1 MKIEM
6 PGAGYEPATSRFH
19 STNPFSEFSYEP
31 SAMTRLS
38 HPGVILHDSRLIYAH
53 LNRAREKKFK
63 KLWIIPFLIIIL
75 P

>member
-1 MKIEM
+1 
-6 PGAGYEPATSRFH
+6 
-19 STNPFSEFSYEP
+19 
-31 SAMTRLS
+31 MTRLS
-38 HPGVILHDSRLIYAH
+38 HPGTILFDSGLICAH